1 MEHLVNGLSLISK
14 QQTHIWSQIWEKAY
28 PLEWAP
34 TYSYPLFALRPQPPD
49 SRRGT
54 PPRFITQNAAL
65 PIHNSLFSADWS
77 AAFNLRDSKLLG
89 SCLSLLPAIA
99 AIVAKLNRCLFGCLF
114 ILFQEGT
121 KYLVLSSPIIEVV
134 AKKATTRLKL
144 IEILHRK
151 ILDSMSVISQ
161 QLASLPSHR
170 RC

>member
-1 MEHLVNGLSLISK
+1 MEHLVDGLSLISK

-34 TYSYPLFALRPQPPD
+34 TPIPFFALRPQPPY

-65 PIHNSLFSADWS
+65 PIHNSLFSADWN

-114 ILFQEGT
+114 ILIQEGM
-121 KYLVLSSPIIEVV
+121 KYLVLSSPIVEVV

-144 IEILHRK
+144 IEIFYIAGYLIPCRWF
-151 ILDSMSVISQ
+151 
-161 QLASLPSHR
+161 R
-170 RC
+170 NN